1 MSMQED
7 GAAFKELVDSL
18 LLFFFALLFSLLL
31 EKMTWKSLL
40 DLKEMGALQ
49 VMPNF
54 GSQD

>member
-1 MSMQED
+1 MSPQED
-7 GAAFKELVDSL
+7 GAAFKELVAS
-18 LLFFFALLFSLLL
+18 LLFFFALLFFLLL

-54 GSQD
+54 GAQD